1 MCKILR
7 SQFYSERLSQPMV
20 EIKVYVNLYN
30 VSWACPLRQML
41 ESHTWGGNVRSLGS
55 LLYCSTFYSDHSA
68 MLWWWSENRD
78 SLCLLIHTF
87 INSVILITR
96 VISHLH
102 SMFALLCSQLDT
114 SLKRPHYSPLYC
126 PVYIAM
132 NFVVIKSIRWDLES
146 PPPLLICMICVLKEL
161 QVWSSLLV
169 LSQDLTVLLPV
180 KDKFQNLWIETTK
193 STVCW
198 NDCRSNGYSVKLTW
212 LCVLFCVSVSLC
224 EWK

>member
-68 MLWWWSENRD
+68 MLWWWSESRG
-78 SLCLLIHTF
+78 SLCGLLIHTF

-102 SMFALLCSQLDT
+102 SMFALLCPQLDT

-146 PPPLLICMICVLKEL
+146 PPRLWSAWYVYSRSFRSDPVSLSWVRILPCYSQWRINSRIFGLK
-161 QVWSSLLV
+161 Q
-169 LSQDLTVLLPV
+169 P
-180 KDKFQNLWIETTK
+180 NLWHAGLTIEVMVT
-193 STVCW
+193 
-198 NDCRSNGYSVKLTW
+198 L
-212 LCVLFCVSVSLC
+212 
-224 EWK
+224 